1 VSTKE
6 AARQSTSRG
15 SRWDSFSKAILRR
28 DGAYKDSEGRWHG
41 VCLNYSRALELGLLD
56 TLPRQCARTNGEDE
70 VWACHGQGWSTH
82 PALRFEEHNIIALCK
97 HCDPDRNPL
106 VRPRWWGNSASPVVA
121 GWERGNRWT
130 APTSGAV
137 TLLGVAL
144 LGLSG
149 AFAYLMFF
157 RGWPSSWTTE
167 ALACAAGAMPCL
179 STKHRLGWA
188 TFDLGTAMWFVLAG
202 LDLLARS
209 RWHVGISPYHF
220 GVFLFTSVGAYAGC
234 LLAAH
239 IVLRGHRIGRFT
251 RACLHGLVRVV
262 RHAKEPQRTG

>member
-1 VSTKE
+1 MSVQE
-6 AARQSTSRG
+6 SRRSPQHDQWALAVKKRAG
-15 SRWDSFSKAILRR
+15 WKCEGCGLSAKRIRELGGRYDAGHIYPYNEYPELRF
-28 DGAYKDSEGRWHG
+28 DLGNGRG
-41 VCLNYSRALELGLLD
+41 VCHFPKRNHPEGLG
-56 TLPRQCARTNGEDE
+56 GGYG
-70 VWACHGQGWSTH
+70 CHNAMSGH
-82 PALRFEEHNIIALCK
+82 
-97 HCDPDRNPL
+97 
-106 VRPRWWGNSASPVVA
+106 WGHAYGTMPGAVHHSP
-121 GWERGNRWT
+121 
-130 APTSGAV
+130 SGAV
-137 TLLGVAL
+137 TLLGAAL

-167 ALACAAGAMPCL
+167 VLACAAGAMPCL
-179 STKHRLGWA
+179 STKHRLGWV

-209 RWHVGISPYHF
+209 RWHVGVSPYHF
-220 GVFLFTSVGAYAGC
+220 GVFLFTSVAAYAGC

-239 IVLRGHRIGRFT
+239 IVLGGHWISRFL